1 MTSASQ
7 NTGTTVLELV
17 GGQWTTR
24 SPARFPL
31 RRHNIQPTAT
41 PKDIATAV
49 NRLQDDLHTAT
60 TGSRDVTGTVKTI
73 YVGVAFTSGT
83 LVRLPHQLGTPNIS
97 VSQGQPYAVPGV
109 TAGGPWFTFR
119 VDPANPDN
127 VLLMPAGTFTADV
140 EFRIV
145 PTAPPQPSSVASGPA
160 GTPAGSGSIVELD
173 PTDLIPHEV
182 ANLDPTVQAGVGL
195 MPPSLIYL
203 NDPMTN
209 TSLTRFTF
217 VSALSALTPTMNGS
231 AMSFTGAAG
240 AATDTGVLEGQAIGL
255 PQAAVS
261 VRITAQT
268 HTGGTPTYQDSSI
281 GIGID
286 NGTFLLAVWRS
297 SAGQAWFNINIAG
310 VDHNVQASVTVAWTP
325 PFDLMLAIVGNSA
338 VMFQRPNGA
347 TTWTKITTLSLSSF
361 YDFKAHGARV
371 GNLWRPMLYTASQPL
386 SGQTTTVSFTNFT
399 AGAYGGVSFRD
410 PAVVSNKD
418 GTPILAGSVV
428 TLTATATLPD
438 ASASAYC
445 GVYTYDLFA
454 RVLTQ
459 IGALMVNRITA
470 AGTSG
475 SVSLA
480 LSGTQGVVNGSAS
493 ASTSAN
499 QTAEVF
505 AGSQIQFASQAG
517 VAYTVQSITST
528 TITLT
533 APYTGTTNAATTSV
547 VGVYQNDSAA
557 HVVSDGAGAWHFMI
571 SSWGNAGIA
580 ANDINIQYKHE
591 TTLNLPAGGI
601 HAVAGL
607 SVLALPGIPSGGG
620 TYDPYFVNNG
630 SLWYLAYT
638 IGPSTALSFFP
649 SLASSPDLTTW
660 TLVGQD
666 TAAVPYEGS
675 RIVKL
680 AGAYWCTWTSTVDGQ
695 VYNLAMVYQGKYQN
709 LAVSG
714 TYAAHA
720 MLVPSGEYTHQV
732 TFDDTIYGGVANT
745 LGKLRHFRARR
756 YGVAV

>member
-49 NRLQDDLHTAT
+49 NRLQDDIHTAT

-83 LVRLPHQLGTPNIS
+83 LVRLAHQLGTPNIS
-97 VSQGQPYAVPGV
+97 MTLSEPYAVPGV
-109 TAGGPWFTFR
+109 TSGGPWATFR
-119 VDPANPDN
+119 VDPSNPDTA
-127 VLLMPAGTFTADV
+127 LLMPAGTFTADV

-145 PTAPPQPSSVASGPA
+145 PTATPAPASVASGPA

-182 ANLDPTVQAGVGL
+182 ANLDPFAQAGVGL
-195 MPPSLIYL
+195 QPPSLQYL

-217 VSALSALTPTMNGS
+217 VSALSALTPTMNGTT
-231 AMSFTGAAG
+231 MSFTGAAG

-255 PQAAVS
+255 PQACVTVRVVS
-261 VRITAQT
+261 CT
-268 HTGGTPTYQDSSI
+268 HTGGTPTYQDTSI

-286 NGTFLLAVWRS
+286 NGTFLLATWRAS
-297 SAGQAWFNINIAG
+297 SGQAWFNVNIAG
-310 VDHNVQASVTVAWTP
+310 TDHNTLATVSVSWTP
-325 PFDLMLAIVGNSA
+325 PFDMALAIVGNA
-338 VMFQRPNGA
+338 VVLYQRPNGG
-347 TTWTKITTLSLSSF
+347 TWTRITTLALAPTY

-371 GNLWRPMLYTASQPL
+371 GNLWKPMFYTASQPL
-386 SGQTTTVSFTNFT
+386 TGQTTTVSFTNFT

-418 GTPILAGSVV
+418 GTPILSGSFV
-428 TLTATATLPD
+428 TLTATATLAD

-445 GVYTYDLFA
+445 GVFTYDLA
-454 RVLTQ
+454 NKILTQ
-459 IGALMVNRITA
+459 TGALMVNRITA

-480 LSGTQGVVNGSAS
+480 LSGTQGVVNGSANV
-493 ASTSAN
+493 STSAN

-505 AGSQIQFASQAG
+505 AGSQIQFASQAT
-517 VAYTVQSITST
+517 ATYTVLSITST

-533 APYTGTTNAATTSV
+533 APYTGTTAGATTSV
-547 VGVYQNDSAA
+547 IGVYQNDSAA
-557 HVVSDGAGAWHFMI
+557 HVVSDGSGGWYFMI

-580 ANDINIQYKHE
+580 AQYINVQFKHE
-591 TTLNLPAGGI
+591 TALNLPAGGI

-607 SVLALPGIPSGGG
+607 TALALPAIPSGAG
-620 TYDPYFVNNG
+620 TYDPYFINNG
-630 SLWYLAYT
+630 SLWYLAFT
-638 IGPSTALSFFP
+638 IGPVTALTFYP
-649 SLASSPDLTTW
+649 ALASSPDLATW
-660 TLVGQD
+660 TFVGWD
-666 TAAVPYEGS
+666 PTAVPYEGS

-680 AGAYWCTWTSTVDGQ
+680 NGAYWCTWTSTTDGQ
-695 VYNLAMVYQGKYQN
+695 VYSLAMVYQGKFQN

-720 MLVPSGEYTHQV
+720 MLVPYGEYTHQV
-732 TFDDTIYGGVANT
+732 TFDDTLNSGIANT
-745 LGKLRHFRARR
+745 LGKLRHLRARR